1 MRAFVRRVYRVFLTG
16 NSRKPESG
24 SIFRRL
30 ESRLPAVCELIG
42 AELDAG
48 RQAILGAAPGLV
60 VAVGGDGTLIG
71 AARLM
76 AGSGVPLAGV
86 NAGKLGFLAEFS
98 EDELLAEISSGAE
111 LAVSERMM
119 LSVSATGF
127 LGPTP
132 GSVAVNEVAVR
143 DDYRL
148 LRVSVSLDGVH
159 LTDIPGDGVLLC
171 TPTGST
177 AYNLAAGGP
186 LVQPGVAAM
195 VLTPV
200 CPHGFGFRPLVLEAG
215 RVVTI
220 RPAAACGLSIDGQP
234 PVPIPAGGEVSVSRH
249 PSPFV
254 LVHSRL
260 RPPWHAMQAK
270 LGWGR

>member
-1 MRAFVRRVYRVFLTG
+1 MRVFLTG
-16 NSRKPESG
+16 NGRKAESG
-24 SIFRRL
+24 GIFRRL
-30 ESRLPAVCELIG
+30 EARLPAACDLVG
-42 AELDAG
+42 AELDAD
-48 RQAILGAAPGLV
+48 RQAILGAAPELV
-60 VAVGGDGTLIG
+60 AVVGGDGTLIG
-71 AARLM
+71 AARLT

-98 EDELLAEISSGAE
+98 EDELLEEISSGAG
-111 LAVSERMM
+111 LAISERMM
-119 LSVSATGF
+119 LSVSTVGTATA
-127 LGPTP
+127 
-132 GSVAVNEVAVR
+132 VAVNEVAVR

-186 LVQPGVAAM
+186 LVQPSVPAM

-200 CPHGFGFRPLVLEAG
+200 CPHGFGFRPLVVEAG

-220 RPAAACGLSIDGQP
+220 RPAEACGLSIDGQP

-249 PSPFV
+249 PSPFR
-254 LVHSRL
+254 LVRSRL
-260 RPPWHAMQAK
+260 RPAWHAMQAK

>member
-1 MRAFVRRVYRVFLTG
+1 MRNAGALRTVYRVFLTG
-16 NSRKPESG
+16 NSLKPESG
-24 SIFRRL
+24 GILRRL
-30 ESRLPAVCELIG
+30 ESRLRAVCELVG

-48 RQAILGAAPGLV
+48 RQTILSAAPGLV

-71 AARLM
+71 AARLL

-98 EDELLAEISSGAE
+98 EDELLAELSSSAE

-119 LSVSATGF
+119 LSVSTSMFGVSGA
-127 LGPTP
+127 
-132 GSVAVNEVAVR
+132 VAVNEVAIR

-159 LTDIPGDGVLLC
+159 LTDVPGDGVLLC

-186 LVQPGVAAM
+186 LVQPEVPAM

-234 PVPIPAGGEVSVSRH
+234 PVPVPAGGEVSVSRH

>member
-1 MRAFVRRVYRVFLTG
+1 MRVFLTG
-16 NSRKPESG
+16 SSRKPESG
-24 SIFRRL
+24 GIFRRL
-30 ESRLPAVCELIG
+30 ESRLPAVCELAG
-42 AELDAG
+42 AGLDAG
-48 RQAILGAAPGLV
+48 REAILGAAPGLV
-60 VAVGGDGTLIG
+60 VVVGGDGTLIG
-71 AARLM
+71 AARLL

-119 LSVSATGF
+119 LSVSAAGF
-127 LGPTP
+127 AGA
-132 GSVAVNEVAVR
+132 VAVNEVAVR
-143 DDYRL
+143 DDHRL
-148 LRVSVSLDGVH
+148 LRVSVDLDGVH
-159 LTDIPGDGVLLC
+159 LTDVPGDGVLLC

-177 AYNLAAGGP
+177 AYNMAAGGP
-186 LVQPGVAAM
+186 LVQPGVPAM
-195 VLTPV
+195 VLTAV

-234 PVPIPAGGEVSVSRH
+234 PVPIQAGGEVSVSRH